1 MLMKYF
7 IFFCICLL
15 FYSCDPYYKLQYCLK
30 NQTTD
35 TLYVKYMNFPDSL
48 RVISPGSLC
57 VLDTKE
63 GVGYAKEKYK
73 KQEFQNWFSA
83 NSILVKKTR
92 ENSIK
97 KVSECSWKYEGTRV
111 HGGNAVLYVKK

>member
-1 MLMKYF
+1 MKYIAF
-7 IFFCICLL
+7 VCICCL
-15 FYSCDPYYKLQYCLK
+15 FYSCDPYYKIQYCVK

-35 TLYVKYMNFPDSL
+35 TVYVKYKNFPDSL

-57 VLDTKE
+57 VLQSKT

-73 KQEFQNWFSA
+73 NKEFQNWFSE
-83 NSILVKKTR
+83 NSILVKKTK

-97 KVSECSWKYEGTRV
+97 KISESTWRYEGRRIS
-111 HGGNAVLYVKK
+111 GSGILYVKK

>member
-1 MLMKYF
+1 MKYLLSIF
-7 IFFCICLL
+7 IGII
-15 FYSCDPYYKLQYCLK
+15 FYSCDPYYKLQYSVK

-35 TLYVKYMNFPDSL
+35 TLYVKYKNFPDSL

-57 VLDTKE
+57 VLRDRQ

-73 KQEFQNWFSA
+73 SQEFQNWFSE
-83 NSILVKKTR
+83 NSILVKKTK

-97 KVSECSWKYEGTRV
+97 KISESQWKYKGHRIT
-111 HGGNAVLYVKK
+111 GNAILYVKK

>member
-1 MLMKYF
+1 M
-7 IFFCICLL
+7 FFCICCL
-15 FYSCDPYYKLQYCLK
+15 FYSCDPYYKLQYCVK

-35 TLYVKYMNFPDSL
+35 TVYVKYMNFPDSL
-48 RVISPGSLC
+48 RVITPGSLC
-57 VLDTKE
+57 MLKTTS

-73 KQEFQNWFSA
+73 SKEFQTWFSA
-83 NSILVKKTR
+83 NSILVKKTK

-97 KVSECSWKYEGTRV
+97 KVSESNWKYEGSRV